1 MGFSVSGATAVI
13 LLGALIAAGTLY
25 GTLDA
30 SISRITDANDERL
43 DDLQSYRDAGV
54 RVVDTDCRPSTDSL
68 LVDVRNVG
76 STQLSVNAT
85 DLLVANDLVRTTDGP
100 DADLWIDDRE
110 LARPDSGGGFDTRQ
124 VGADD
129 TTWFPGEFLNYTLKN
144 SSQPPLTPDV
154 DAYGGER
161 AVVVA
166 PNGVSAAGTVESC

>member
-54 RVVDTDCRPSTDSL
+54 RVVDAECRPSTDRL

-85 DLLVANDLVRTTDGP
+85 DLLVANDLVRLDGTGVN
-100 DADLWIDDRE
+100 LTVEDRE
-110 LARPDSGGGFDTRQ
+110 LARPDGGGGFDTRQ

-129 TTWFPGEFLNYTLKN
+129 TTWFPGEFLNYTLEN
-144 SSQPPLTPDV
+144 GSALATPPGVDV
-154 DAYGGER
+154 YGGER

-166 PNGVSAAGTVESC
+166 PNGISATGTVESC